1 MNEKIKAKL
10 DILPLQQGCYI
21 FKDADQNILYVGKAK
36 KLKNRVLQYF
46 NRAYNNKT
54 AKLVQQIDD
63 LEFFVTLSEKEALV
77 LEINLIKQYYPPFNV
92 IFKDDK
98 HYPYIA
104 ISKEKKSAIKNYKGC
119 QIEKL

>member
-1 MNEKIKAKL
+1 MNDKLKEKLA
-10 DILPLQQGCYI
+10 ILPLQPGCYI
-21 FKDADQNILYVGKAK
+21 FKDVDKNVLYVGKAK
-36 KLKNRVLQYF
+36 KLKNRVNQYF
-46 NRAYNNKT
+46 NRTYNNKT
-54 AKLVQQIDD
+54 AKLVAQIDD

-104 ISKEKKSAIKNYKGC
+104 ISKENV
-119 QIEKL
+119 QDLR

>member
-10 DILPLQQGCYI
+10 DILPLQPGCYI

-77 LEINLIKQYYPPFNV
+77 LEINLIKQYYP
-92 IFKDDK
+92 
-98 HYPYIA
+98 
-104 ISKEKKSAIKNYKGC
+104 KSEAKRS
-119 QIEKL
+119 